1 MSIPPITDHYAYG
14 NVKVHTELDVE
25 EEQFIAGFVV
35 PLDSTDTP
43 EEGRARYDEFVEAL
57 RALADSYER
66 NGIEFD
72 AERAAQAEQ
81 HADSEPPRH
90 RRRRSRARS
99 APAGGR
105 GTETGHHRDHHLVR
119 QRVDRRKPR
128 RTARHNSEHGRIRR
142 DDHQLGRRRRRFHGP
157 PAAANGRQRP
167 VRACRPGRHQRPPRK
182 RLGEKSCLK
191 TTPK

>member
-81 HADSEPPRH
+81 HADSEPHDTDEGEVEREAHRPAVEEQKQVITEIITSFVNAWTGVNPDVPLAITANTDEFGATITSWDGDDVDSMDPRPL
-90 RRRRSRARS
+90 RM
-99 APAGGR
+99 AGNALL
-105 GTETGHHRDHHLVR
+105 ELAD
-119 QRVDRRKPR
+119 QVDTSVHPE
-128 RTARHNSEHGRIRR
+128 N
-142 DDHQLGRRRRRFHGP
+142 D
-157 PAAANGRQRP
+157 
-167 VRACRPGRHQRPPRK
+167 
-182 RLGEKSCLK
+182 
-191 TTPK
+191 